1 MTALKR
7 YPDLLENFSIG
18 AAAWLKDT
26 RPKRRGCRGI
36 PWLRVNYLR
45 NNIQRIALLLTI
57 ILVTGVVFAEAAYR
71 HSFNPDANWCFL
83 IARGCGQALNF
94 NCAIIVLMMLRKTL
108 SFLRS
113 STLLM
118 QILPFDDNIMF
129 HKFIGY
135 LAAILALAH
144 TLGHVGNALI
154 LQTYKS
160 FTAVELL
167 FTDPTLLPVGLRV
180 GKLVGSAFITGWIL
194 DIVLLVLILG
204 SLSYVRRS
212 GHFEIFYW
220 THKICY
226 FLFWFLLILHG
237 PVFWAWFVGP
247 LILFLLEKF
256 SNLQIIRRLRH
267 GKTYIK
273 EVDLLPSGVT
283 HLVMTKPRN
292 FKYKAGDYVFI
303 KIPEIARNEW
313 HPFTISSAPEQAGIL
328 SLHIRSVGNWTMR
341 LYRFFDGM
349 QSITIKKSLGVKCPK
364 SPSDADQ
371 RVNAGFEISQDDCN
385 NFNGT
390 PQSDDPYRPTVD
402 DTAVRIATD
411 DSPTSLDEVESPP
424 VMKVCRVSFN
434 AEVDPQTVVQ
444 WKKTSLPSRIPEVD
458 EELVEL
464 SEIKVDQGH
473 ENQSADVGKVAEE
486 IGEESEDTST
496 VPEIE
501 RSTEGASK
509 NGRHA
514 FCKGNESVKQTS
526 PRMMTSTGPT
536 AYLSRQVS
544 KESLRPQVLFDI
556 KTNKIQVHIQGPYG
570 TPSTSVF
577 ESEHAVLIGAGIGVT
592 PFASIMQSIMCRHRS
607 IVTTCPNCQH
617 TWVEEEREKRA
628 LRVKKVDF
636 IWLNRNHTAFEWFVD
651 MLLNLEQGQSQYS
664 LDRFLDI
671 HLFMTGIKRFDMKN
685 VGLQMALDLVHK
697 QENRDMLTGLRTK
710 LQAGRPD
717 WNKLFKEIQ
726 EEDKGKVSV
735 FFCGSPALG
744 TVISKHCQKFGFMF
758 HKENF

>member
-1 MTALKR
+1 MSQYIAKTVLLLPQIDLDQGLYGMAHWSSLNVLDADAKWLVWAESRFASIAGKDTDMDRESFKNALDVRNVFFADRFFDLLDNDHSGTVSQREMMDGLFLLTKGTKEEKLRFFFDVYDLDENGTIEKNELRALLKTGVEESSLQLSDGKVDHLTETLFNTADQNSDGSISFDEFMTALKR

-18 AAAWLKDT
+18 AAAWLKDS

-36 PWLRVNYLR
+36 PWLRVNYLQ
-45 NNIQRIALLLTI
+45 NNIQRIALLLI
-57 ILVTGVVFAEAAYR
+57 IIVVTGVLFAEAAYR
-71 HSFNPDANWCFL
+71 HSFNPDSNWCFL

-135 LAAILALAH
+135 LAAILALTH

-154 LQTYKS
+154 LETYKN

-167 FTDPTLLPVGLRV
+167 FTNPTLLPVGLRV

-194 DIVLLVLILG
+194 DIVFLILILG

-273 EVDLLPSGVT
+273 EANLLPSGVT
-283 HLVMTKPRN
+283 HLVMTKPRH

-303 KIPEIARNEW
+303 KIPEIAMNEW
-313 HPFTISSAPEQAGIL
+313 HPFTISSAPEQAG
-328 SLHIRSVGNWTMR
+328 H
-341 LYRFFDGM
+341 
-349 QSITIKKSLGVKCPK
+349 
-364 SPSDADQ
+364 
-371 RVNAGFEISQDDCN
+371 
-385 NFNGT
+385 
-390 PQSDDPYRPTVD
+390 
-402 DTAVRIATD
+402 
-411 DSPTSLDEVESPP
+411 
-424 VMKVCRVSFN
+424 
-434 AEVDPQTVVQ
+434 
-444 WKKTSLPSRIPEVD
+444 
-458 EELVEL
+458 
-464 SEIKVDQGH
+464 
-473 ENQSADVGKVAEE
+473 
-486 IGEESEDTST
+486 
-496 VPEIE
+496 
-501 RSTEGASK
+501 
-509 NGRHA
+509 
-514 FCKGNESVKQTS
+514 
-526 PRMMTSTGPT
+526 
-536 AYLSRQVS
+536 YLLQ
-544 KESLRPQVLFDI
+544 
-556 KTNKIQVHIQGPYG
+556 
-570 TPSTSVF
+570 
-577 ESEHAVLIGAGIGVT
+577 
-592 PFASIMQSIMCRHRS
+592 
-607 IVTTCPNCQH
+607 
-617 TWVEEEREKRA
+617 
-628 LRVKKVDF
+628 VDF

-671 HLFMTGIKRFDMKN
+671 PLFMTGIQRFDMKN
-685 VGLQMALDLVHK
+685 FGLQMALDLVHE
-697 QENRDMLTGLRTK
+697 QENRDLLTGLRTK
-710 LQAGRPD
+710 LQAGRPN
-717 WNKLFKEIQ
+717 WNKLFKKIKD
-726 EEDKGKVSV
+726 EDKGRVSV
-735 FFCGSPALG
+735 FFCGSLALG
-744 TVISKHCQKFGFMF
+744 NVINKQCQKFGFIF